1 MGMKRIKILLI
12 TIATVVMSLG
22 FSVEAMAVP
31 KTMPDGTIFDAELYA
46 ALYPDVVAAM
56 GTDEAVLYYHYV
68 AFGKKEGRIAAMP
81 GATAQPAQPAK
92 QKWEYTESEL
102 IDQAIAACITPGM
115 NGLDMARAVNKYLCD
130 NLTYDNTGTRYSTF
144 DTLAYGTAICQGY
157 ANAFWKIMN
166 RLGIPTDYVS
176 GYANNGRHAWNRC
189 NFGGVYLYTDVT
201 WNDSLHTDKYLLI
214 TAEQMERDHK
224 TMEINRKNRVM

>member
-1 MGMKRIKILLI
+1 MKKIRLLLI
-12 TIATVVMSLG
+12 TIATVVLSLG
-22 FSVEAMAVP
+22 FSISAMAAP
-31 KTMPDGTIFDAELYA
+31 KVMPDGNVFDAELYA
-46 ALYPDVVAAM
+46 VLYPDVVAAV
-56 GTDEAVLYYHYV
+56 GTDEAALYYHYA

-81 GATAQPAQPAK
+81 GVTAESLKAPK
-92 QKWEYTESEL
+92 KEKWQYTEAEL
-102 IDQAIAACITPGM
+102 IDQVIAACITPGM
-115 NGLDMARAVNKYLCD
+115 NPLDMARAVNKYLCD
-130 NLTYDNTGTRYSTF
+130 NTTYDNTATRYSTF

-166 RLGIPTDYVS
+166 KLGVPTDYVS
-176 GYANNGRHAWNRC
+176 GYANGGRHAWNRC

-214 TAEQMERDHK
+214 TAEQMERDHQ